1 MGCKTTLES
10 LPNRKQKPS
19 KNSEF
24 WLLWPISL
32 SPAGSLLLWALWKFQ
47 EVLFRGTLW
56 RTASGSGGGG
66 GGAVRGLSQPCLAG
80 LRVMWARALE
90 GVLES
95 AVAGPLHRLLV
106 NSGKSGRTGG

>member
-1 MGCKTTLES
+1 MAHNLKHPFYLFICSHELGNIMGCDTTLES

-24 WLLWPISL
+24 WLLWPISP

-66 GGAVRGLSQPCLAG
+66 G
-80 LRVMWARALE
+80 
-90 GVLES
+90 S
-95 AVAGPLHRLLV
+95 AVTEACLSPARQGCV
-106 NSGKSGRTGG
+106 